1 MTLCHGWLNRRRA
14 NIYLGNAYLL
24 VCVSVEALQVTVL
37 NGFRSNLV
45 SSMVLCSSCAPPI
58 LVAKDALVP

>member
-1 MTLCHGWLNRRRA
+1 MECLPACLF
-14 NIYLGNAYLL
+14 
-24 VCVSVEALQVTVL
+24 VCEDVSLSVEALQATVL